1 MENNIY
7 AYRYLELNND
17 IENQAFLYYR
27 YFDEVLISYRQ
38 LRNALEIIAYL
49 SAHKLKQLQHKGQSL
64 GIYIEKKNRELI
76 YMDIRLQKASDNA
89 KYLFYYLMQL
99 VRGEQRLNMPLIMIA
114 VKVEF
119 DVKNRY
125 KQLEL
130 W

>member
-1 MENNIY
+1 M
-7 AYRYLELNND
+7 
-17 IENQAFLYYR
+17 
-27 YFDEVLISYRQ
+27 
-38 LRNALEIIAYL
+38 
-49 SAHKLKQLQHKGQSL
+49 
-64 GIYIEKKNRELI
+64 GIYIEKINRELI
-76 YMDIRLQKASDNA
+76 YMDIQLQKASDNA

-119 DVKNRY
+119 DVENAY